1 MTDLATR
8 TQLEIEFA
16 KKIDLIVDQLI
27 YSNFSDED
35 IVVFTNSVKTFMGY
49 VDLKQFIIDLLYDK
63 VCEAAKI
70 IKPHDQARFLSYR
83 RLTGIILDLGDQ
95 ELIESLETY
104 LAKHKCPDHFFVFIE
119 EKRARGLS
127 TEHSELVFIDLIHT
141 QEVQLKIINKFL
153 SVIQKDHSYLIR
165 HLLSSNLDKMWSHSL
180 TRFISELLTHEPE
193 SIGIHV
199 VPTLVQYHNSNIEH
213 YLSIISSIIT
223 HTPEHTRSLL
233 EDSKW
238 KCNLQL
244 WAHII
249 NGYTFNTS
257 LVKNYCLY
265 LEQYLPDKL
274 EEFENEFLE
283 NADPDHIVNY
293 ALQIASSKKRK
304 VLRRLIELKSERWL
318 VVFIK
323 NFPEYKSLL
332 PML

>member
-1 MTDLATR
+1 MDLATR

-16 KKIDLIVDQLI
+16 NKIDLIVDQLV

-83 RLTGIILDLGDQ
+83 KLIRVILDLGDQ

-104 LAKHKCPDHFFVFIE
+104 LAKHKCSDHFFVFLE
-119 EKRARGLS
+119 EKIARGLS

-141 QEVQLKIINKFL
+141 QEIDLKFVNKFL
-153 SVIQKDHSYLIR
+153 SIIQKDQSYLIK
-165 HLLSSNLDKMWSHSL
+165 HLLTSNLDKVQSHSL
-180 TRFISELLTHEPE
+180 TRFISELLHHELD
-193 SIGIHV
+193 SIGTHV
-199 VPTLVQYHNSNIEH
+199 VPTLVKYHNSNIEN
-213 YLSIISSIIT
+213 YLSIISSIISYTPAHT
-223 HTPEHTRSLL
+223 HTLL

-238 KCNLQL
+238 KCNFQL
-244 WAHII
+244 WKYII

-265 LEQYLPDKL
+265 LQEYFPDKL
-274 EEFENEFLE
+274 EDFENEFLE

-293 ALQIASSKKRK
+293 ALQITSSKKRK
-304 VLRRLIELKSERWL
+304 VLRRLIELKSEKWL

-323 NFPEYKSLL
+323 KFPEYKSLL